1 MHFNMA
7 NLMILGALVASF
19 VLVFRSA
26 ERLPAFIGLVASAL
40 EALIAFRL
48 VTIKGPPHL
57 GLILAAALAL
67 GGGWSWLRAGTKP
80 AVSAATVVAVIGA
93 VQLVG
98 YLA

>member
-7 NLMILGALVASF
+7 NLMILGALLASC

-26 ERLPAFIGLVASAL
+26 ERLPAFIALAASAL

-48 VTIKGPPHL
+48 VTIKGPPYL
-57 GLILAAALAL
+57 GLILAALLAL

-80 AVSAATVVAVIGA
+80 AVSAATIVAVIGA
-93 VQLVG
+93 IQLIEV
-98 YLA
+98 LA